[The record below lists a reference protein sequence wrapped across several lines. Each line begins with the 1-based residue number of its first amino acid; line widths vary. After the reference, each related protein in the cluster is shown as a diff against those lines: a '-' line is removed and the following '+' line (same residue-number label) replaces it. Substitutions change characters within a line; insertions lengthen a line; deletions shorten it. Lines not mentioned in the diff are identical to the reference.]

1 MRGVAMTRSGRRP
14 QRRYPVS
21 DLLWFLVLVAPALAL
36 LGTFTFWPIIQSFFI
51 SFTDWNLIRPTWR
64 FVGLDNY
71 LTLFRSSTFWQVVG
85 NTAVFTFFTVFIRL
99 ALSLFLAQLLL
110 ARFPL
115 RAFFRTLVFLPH
127 VTTTAVVAIVWLFV
141 FDPYFGPLRPVFE
154 WFGTQPPV
162 WVADPQWAMPAII
175 VVAIWKGIGFST
187 VVYLAGLSAVD
198 KEMQEAARMDGATE
212 WQVFRHVTFPQ
223 LSPVTLFLVVTGI
236 LHAMQSFDIPA
247 LMTQGGPFN
256 TTNIYVFH
264 LYELAFQRFRAGYA
278 SALTS
283 VFFVVML
290 LITVVNLRL
299 SRRWVHY

>member
-1 MRGVAMTRSGRRP
+1 MLRRGGRVRHRRW
-14 QRRYPVS
+14 RRYPLA
-21 DLLWFLVLVAPALAL
+21 DLLWFVVLVVPALTL
-36 LGTFTFWPIIQSFFI
+36 LGVFTFWPIVQSSFI

-71 LTLFRSSTFWQVVG
+71 RALFASPTFWQVAG

-99 ALSLFLAQLLL
+99 AISLFLAQLLL
-110 ARFPL
+110 ANFPL

-141 FDPYFGPLRPVFE
+141 LDPYFGPLRPLFE
-154 WFGTQPPV
+154 LFNATAPV
-162 WVADPQWAMPAII
+162 WVADPRWAMPAVIL
-175 VVAIWKGIGFST
+175 VAIWKSIGFST

-198 KEMQEAARMDGATE
+198 RELQEAARIDGANE
-212 WQVFRHVTFPQ
+212 WQVFRNVTFPQ

-256 TTNIYVFH
+256 TTNIYVYH

-290 LITVVNLRL
+290 LITIANMRL